1 MTAFVMSSRQTEADA
16 ALVAGFNEAV
26 LWAGVERILAV
37 DEFRVQHAVALLGR
51 FRLEVRQ
58 AFPVDEILCAD
69 NAGSGEC
76 GGEVVHG
83 LILAF
88 AAEHA
93 VDIAVFVLRQ
103 THIVDVRFLGGG
115 VWQDDRVIIKA
126 EALHR
131 VIAARDGEE
140 GLSVIAFYAGD
151 EAVLTVQLDGAGV
164 HDGVH
169 AETLKAQRICLLVQV
184 KFPERRNVVAGEDRI
199 LVTRVNAVVKSGRLV
214 LFCDERFVIVK
225 RLFNVRVHVWYLH
238 TEYYKHT
245 IPRDVHSVK
254 RYVLPVIAKRLFS
267 GYPCTRIFLR
277 GAAGCR

>member
-1 MTAFVMSSRQTEADA
+1 M
-16 ALVAGFNEAV
+16 
-26 LWAGVERILAV
+26 
-37 DEFRVQHAVALLGR
+37 QHAVALLGR

-58 AFPVDEILCAD
+58 ALPVDEILCAD

-169 AETLKAQRICLLVQV
+169 AETLKTQRICLLVQV

-225 RLFNVRVHVWYLH
+225 RLFNVRVHVCTSIQNITSILYHATCIRSNGMCCLLLQK
-238 TEYYKHT
+238 YCLAD
-245 IPRDVHSVK
+245 ILVLGFFCAALLDVGDELKETV
-254 RYVLPVIAKRLFS
+254 
-267 GYPCTRIFLR
+267 C
-277 GAAGCR
+277 